1 MTLVLPSTWGRHPTS
16 IPQAPSSKTKAEIN
30 KKHSPFLFG
39 HCLNPVG
46 GCQIAV
52 LCPVTLMCP
61 TLWDPM
67 NSSPPGSS
75 VHGDSP
81 GKNTGVG

>member
-1 MTLVLPSTWGRHPTS
+1 MTLVLPSTWGRHLTA

-39 HCLNPVG
+39 HCLNPEG

-52 LCPVTLMCP
+52 CAQSLSRVLLFGTP
-61 TLWDPM
+61 
-67 NSSPPGSS
+67 
-75 VHGDSP
+75 
-81 GKNTGVG
+81 